1 MQLTMTTD
9 YAVRCLLYLS
19 QNEGICTSQKVRE
32 YANITSDEHT
42 RKILRQLKY
51 GGLVRS
57 DKGANGGYAL
67 TRPIDKIT
75 FLDVVRCTEDS
86 VKINRCLE
94 DPEAAANRKDEQ
106 LAVYEFYASTQKL
119 FEEYF
124 ASVTLQD
131 ILEGSLPDWERKK

>member
-9 YAVRCLLYLS
+9 YAIRCLLYLA
-19 QNEGICTSQKVRE
+19 QNDGICTSQKVRE
-32 YANITSDEHT
+32 YAQISSDEHT

-67 TRPIDKIT
+67 TRPISKIT
-75 FLDVVRCTEDS
+75 FMEVIRCTEDS

-94 DPEAAANRKDEQ
+94 DPDGPGDRQNEQ
-106 LAVYEFYASTQKL
+106 LAVYNFYAAAQKL
-119 FEEYF
+119 FEEF
-124 ASVTLQD
+124 FGSTTLQD
-131 ILEGSLPDWERKK
+131 VVDGKLPNWEWK

>member
-9 YAVRCLLYLS
+9 YAIRCLLYLS

-32 YANITSDEHT
+32 YAAISSDEHT
-42 RKILRQLKY
+42 RTILRQLKY

-75 FLDVVRCTEDS
+75 FLDVLRCTEDS

-94 DPEAAANRKDEQ
+94 EPNVEQSRKDEQ
-106 LAVYEFYASTQKL
+106 LSVYRFYEKTQSL
-119 FEEYF
+119 LEDYF
-124 ASVTLQD
+124 GTVTLAD
-131 ILEGSLPDWERKK
+131 IVRETVPTYERK

>member
-9 YAVRCLLYLS
+9 YAIRCLMYLS
-19 QNEGICTSQKVRE
+19 QHEGICTSQNVRA
-32 YANITSDEHT
+32 YAGISSDEHT

-67 TRPIDKIT
+67 TRPISKIT
-75 FLDVVRCTEDS
+75 FLDVIRCTEDS

-94 DPEAAANRKDEQ
+94 DPNGPGERENEQ
-106 LAVYEFYASTQKL
+106 LAVYNFYAKTQEML
-119 FEEYF
+119 ESFF
-124 ASVTLQD
+124 GSITLQD
-131 ILEGSLPDWERKK
+131 IAEGKVKFPIKK

>member
-9 YAVRCLLYLS
+9 YAIRCLPYLS
-19 QNEGICTSQKVRE
+19 QNNGVSTSQKVRE
-32 YANITSDEHT
+32 FAQISSDEHT

-67 TRPIDKIT
+67 ARPLSAIS

-86 VKINRCLE
+86 VRFNRLSSI
-94 DPEAAANRKDEQ
+94 DPSEYTEQ
-106 LAVYEFYASTQKL
+106 QKAVAGFYSATQQML
-119 FEEYF
+119 EEYLG
-124 ASVTLQD
+124 SITIQE
-131 ILEGSLPDWERKK
+131 ILDGKLPTWGKLN